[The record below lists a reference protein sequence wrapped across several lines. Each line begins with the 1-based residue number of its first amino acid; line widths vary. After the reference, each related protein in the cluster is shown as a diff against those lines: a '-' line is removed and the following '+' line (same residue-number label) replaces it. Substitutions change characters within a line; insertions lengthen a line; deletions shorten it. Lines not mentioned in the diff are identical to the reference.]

1 MFYIIVS
8 CTIRGMSDVF
18 VNFIK
23 AACGLSKKPKEQIV
37 DIDAADV
44 NNELAVLEYVED
56 IYNFYKLAEVYCLE
70 LELILIAAVYF
81 MFLVY

>member
-1 MFYIIVS
+1 MFLS
-8 CTIRGMSDVF
+8 T
-18 VNFIK
+18 FIQ

-56 IYNFYKLAEVYCLE
+56 IYNFYKLAEVSIVLNLRLC
-70 LELILIAAVYF
+70 
-81 MFLVY
+81 